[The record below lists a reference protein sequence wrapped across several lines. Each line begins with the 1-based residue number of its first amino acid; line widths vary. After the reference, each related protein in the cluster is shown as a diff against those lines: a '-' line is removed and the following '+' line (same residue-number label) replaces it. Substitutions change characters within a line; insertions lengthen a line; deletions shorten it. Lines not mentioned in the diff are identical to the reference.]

1 MFQMI
6 LDGKV
11 TLLSRVNFT
20 RARSQRFLKRNSQA
34 HTREDPFD
42 ALALQPIGN
51 EQPTGGDTWVTIL
64 GLSSAAFDDRI

>member
-1 MFQMI
+1 MI
-6 LDGKV
+6 LDGSM
-11 TLLSRVNFT
+11 TLLSRVNLT

-51 EQPTGGDTWVTIL
+51 EQPTGGDT
-64 GLSSAAFDDRI
+64 